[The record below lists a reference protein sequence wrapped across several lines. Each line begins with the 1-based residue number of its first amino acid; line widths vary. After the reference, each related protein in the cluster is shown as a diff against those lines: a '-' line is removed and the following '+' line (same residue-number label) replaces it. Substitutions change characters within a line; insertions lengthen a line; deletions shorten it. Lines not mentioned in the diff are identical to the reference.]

1 MDKVIESAR
10 TRLAR
15 TLERMRLGEFRGV
28 ELELELELRGI
39 ASELGGWLA
48 DEPTAD
54 DFYGLVQLD

>member
-28 ELELELELRGI
+28 ELELELRGI